1 MNPKGVLMYCCTNTS
16 TLYTVQS
23 VIYRHRIKGSQQ
35 AYLFCGEKDAAEYA
49 AKRNLV
55 IQHKE
60 KEKK

>member
-1 MNPKGVLMYCCTNTS
+1 MLKGVLMYSGTS
-16 TLYTVQS
+16 RAYNMDS
-23 VIYRHRIKGSQQ
+23 VVYRHRIKGRQQ